1 MPAQQ
6 LRKTLQELQ
15 IELEKLNF
23 ENDAHKDKVNQSL
36 AEVEK
41 KLRDESFMSGD
52 EYVIHELKE
61 SLEHFEETHPNL
73 TVIFSRITDLLA
85 KIGI

>member
-1 MPAQQ
+1 MPKRE
-6 LRKTLQELQ
+6 LTKTLQDLR
-15 IELEKLNF
+15 IELEKINF
-23 ENDAHKDKVNQSL
+23 DNAAHRDKINQSL
-36 AEVEK
+36 ADVEK

-52 EYVIHELKE
+52 EYLIHEVKE

-73 TVIFSRITDLLA
+73 TSIFTRITDLLA

>member
-1 MPAQQ
+1 MPAQE

-61 SLEHFEETHPNL
+61 SLEHFEEAHPNL

>member
-1 MPAQQ
+1 MPEQE

-15 IELEKLNF
+15 IELEKINF
-23 ENDAHKDKVNQSL
+23 ENEDHKNKVDQSL
-36 AEVEK
+36 AELER
-41 KLRDESFMSGD
+41 KLRNESFMSGD

-61 SLEHFEETHPNL
+61 SLEHFEQTYPNL
-73 TVIFSRITDLLA
+73 TSIFSRIADSLA

>member
-1 MPAQQ
+1 MPEQE

-15 IELEKLNF
+15 IELEKINF

-36 AEVEK
+36 ADIEK

-52 EYVIHELKE
+52 EYMIHEIKE
-61 SLEHFEETHPNL
+61 SLEHFEETHPNI
-73 TVIFSRITDLLA
+73 TAIFSRITDLLA

>member
-1 MPAQQ
+1 MPAQE

-36 AEVEK
+36 AEG
-41 KLRDESFMSGD
+41 LG
-52 EYVIHELKE
+52 
-61 SLEHFEETHPNL
+61 
-73 TVIFSRITDLLA
+73 LLDIRPLVVGA
-85 KIGI
+85 VW

>member
-1 MPAQQ
+1 MPKQE

-15 IELEKLNF
+15 IELEKINID
-23 ENDAHKDKVNQSL
+23 NDEHRDKINQSL
-36 AEVEK
+36 ADVEK

-52 EYVIHELKE
+52 EYIIHEVKE
-61 SLEHFEETHPNL
+61 SLEHFEEAHPNL
-73 TVIFSRITDLLA
+73 TSIFTRITDLLA

>member
-1 MPAQQ
+1 MPKQE

-23 ENDAHKDKVNQSL
+23 ENEADRDKVNQSL
-36 AEVEK
+36 ADVEK

-52 EYVIHELKE
+52 EYMIHELKE
-61 SLEHFEETHPNL
+61 SLEHFEEAHPNL
-73 TVIFSRITDLLA
+73 TGIFSRIADLLA

>member
-1 MPAQQ
+1 MPAQE